1 MTTALTIQATQA
13 VEVSSY
19 FNLIEKWIAYAQVSK
34 SSVKSYTKG
43 IRRLMEYCRENSI
56 SEPSRDVMTSYR
68 EYLRGKYA
76 PATANLYLTAAKL
89 FFSFLYVEGFI
100 KVNPAERVKGL
111 KVQAGHKKDAL
122 GEVDTKKILDSFD
135 TSTLTGK
142 RDKAMFALMVTAGL
156 RTIEVSRADVA
167 DIIQQDG
174 KYFLLVQ
181 GKGRTEKDAMVRIT
195 SGVYNLIQDYL
206 NCRADDNAPLFGSIS
221 RRNKGERIT
230 TNSISRIVKTA
241 MRRAGYDSK
250 RLTAHSL
257 RHTAATTALKKGAS
271 VRQVQQVLRHSNV
284 NVTMIY
290 LHDLDRLNN
299 NAEELNAAAFGL

>member
-1 MTTALTIQATQA
+1 MTTALTINATQA

-195 SGVYNLIQDYL
+195 DGVYNLIQDYL

-257 RHTAATTALKKGAS
+257 RHTAATTALKAGATL
-271 VRQVQQVLRHSNV
+271 RQVQQVLRHSSI
-284 NVTMIY
+284 NVTTIY

>member
-1 MTTALTIQATQA
+1 
-13 VEVSSY
+13 
-19 FNLIEKWIAYAQVSK
+19 
-34 SSVKSYTKG
+34 
-43 IRRLMEYCRENSI
+43 
-56 SEPSRDVMTSYR
+56 
-68 EYLRGKYA
+68 
-76 PATANLYLTAAKL
+76 
-89 FFSFLYVEGFI
+89 
-100 KVNPAERVKGL
+100 
-111 KVQAGHKKDAL
+111 
-122 GEVDTKKILDSFD
+122 
-135 TSTLTGK
+135 
-142 RDKAMFALMVTAGL
+142 MFALMVTAGL

-195 SGVYNLIQDYL
+195 DGVYNLIQDYL

-257 RHTAATTALKKGAS
+257 RHTAATTALKAGATL
-271 VRQVQQVLRHSNV
+271 RQVQQVLRHSSI
-284 NVTMIY
+284 NVTTIY